1 MAEVPTIEIPETQVA
16 EDSQG
21 DQGQDANTQMYT
33 DSMMNN
39 NGTEQKDDQHWQ
51 DAQSQ
56 ETFNGNI
63 QPGQGEVSQ
72 EEPQEGPTQ
81 VVPTEDQDPEVSQ
94 LVRQGAFL
102 EEEDNVMITCK
113 KCGCNCD
120 PSECIIRNP
129 SESWCKQCNS
139 LYTMLQRHM
148 AWPPKEFQALSGE
161 QQMNFFLK
169 CAQEK
174 AASGKSQFSYSRV
187 RENLTKVLV
196 DEEVRA
202 TKLEVGGTYWP
213 KSVYEAKGYEL
224 DSDFESRVPRQW
236 SYSLNCWTYLLC
248 ETTIHETHLK
258 QTVERSVLQ
267 AEQAVKKRRR
277 PEALA
282 PAEAEAL
289 EQKSTVS
296 DATMVLDLL
305 SESGSE
311 DGAGAAFF
319 FNNSTDCGI
328 LAPFPNTVL
337 NLLP

>member
-1 MAEVPTIEIPETQVA
+1 MAEVANIEIPETQVA

-39 NGTEQKDDQHWQ
+39 NGTEEKNEEQWQ

-56 ETFNGNI
+56 DAFNGNI
-63 QPGQGEVSQ
+63 QPGQGDVSQ
-72 EEPQEGPTQ
+72 EEPQEGTTQ
-81 VVPTEDQDPEVSQ
+81 VVPTEDQDPEVSD

-102 EEEDNVMITCK
+102 EEEEEDNVMITCK
-113 KCGCNCD
+113 KCGCTCD

-129 SESWCKQCNS
+129 SESWCRQCNS

-148 AWPPKEFQALSGE
+148 AWPPKAFQTLSAE
-161 QQMNFFLK
+161 QQMSFFLK

-202 TKLEVGGTYWP
+202 RKLEVGGTYLP
-213 KSVYEAKGYEL
+213 KSVYIAKGYEL
-224 DSDFESRVPRQW
+224 DSDFDSRVPRQW
-236 SYSLNCWTYLLC
+236 SYSLKCWTYLLC
-248 ETTIHETHLK
+248 ETSIHESHLK
-258 QTVERSVLQ
+258 QTVERSVLES
-267 AEQAVKKRRR
+267 EQAVKKRRR
-277 PEALA
+277 PEALE

-296 DATMVLDLL
+296 DTTMVLDLL
-305 SESGSE
+305 TDSDSE
-311 DGAGAAFF
+311 DGAGAANHFKQH
-319 FNNSTDCGI
+319 
-328 LAPFPNTVL
+328 
-337 NLLP
+337 